1 MAPFGYGVWMWLKGN
16 PVAQGILAAGVGLSL
31 LWGYLGL
38 RDGRVRRDERMKSEV
53 KARKTASKVI
63 AKQKDEANERL
74 KEIEDAGAKAVKDMP
89 DGDDVDYADSVPD
102 DLAEFIFGDRR
113 DG

>member
-1 MAPFGYGVWMWLKGN
+1 MITLAGFAQWLKGV
-16 PVAQGILAAGVGLSL
+16 PTWAWGVLLVGLGLWLSREDAKADTENKIEIKSL
-31 LWGYLGL
+31 
-38 RDGRVRRDERMKSEV
+38 
-53 KARKTASKVI
+53 KTARKVI